1 MASVTQLRAFHYV
14 ATAGGYSQAARETA
28 ISQSNLSGQVRQLEA
43 ASGLALFERGPYGV
57 RLTSDGEALFK
68 VTARLFLSLG
78 EADAILKSRKVDGG
92 RLRIASDGVVHSLP
106 ILAALRR
113 YRPNLVFS
121 LLVHNSDAVI
131 EQVAQYRADVGVTAQ
146 KPKDDR
152 FHVRPLTSMNIGVFI
167 PKSHPWARRRD
178 VAIRELEGLPFVLR
192 EKGSRT
198 RELFEQ
204 NIRDHGVSL
213 GPILEVSTREG
224 VRETVA
230 AGFGFGAVADLEF
243 GFDTRLHFLPLRDV
257 EVMIDEYLV
266 CLDERR
272 RIPMIEDFLKC
283 AAEAL
288 GSRSPLRAALPE
300 PA

>member
-1 MASVTQLRAFHYV
+1 MASVTQLRAFHHV

-28 ISQSNLSGQVRQLEA
+28 NSQSNLSGQVRQLEA
-43 ASGLALFERGPYGV
+43 ASGMALFERGPYGV
-57 RLTSDGEALFK
+57 RLTSDGEALYK
-68 VTARLFLSLG
+68 VTSRLFMALG
-78 EADAILKSRKVDGG
+78 EADALLKSRKVDGG

-131 EQVAQYRADVGVTAQ
+131 EQVSQYRADVGVTAQ

-152 FHVRPLTSMNIGVFI
+152 FYVRPLTSMSIGVFI
-167 PKSHPWARRRD
+167 PKSHPWSRRSN
-178 VAIRELEGLPFVLR
+178 VAIRELEGLPFVMR

-198 RELFEQ
+198 RQLFEQ
-204 NIRDHGVSL
+204 SVRDHGVSL
-213 GPILEVSTREG
+213 GPVLEVSTREG

-230 AGFGFGAVADLEF
+230 AGFGLGAVADLEF
-243 GFDTRLHFLPLRDV
+243 GFDSRLHFLPLRDA
-257 EVMIDEYLV
+257 EVMLEEYLV

-272 RIPMIEDFLKC
+272 RIPMIEDFFKC
-283 AAEAL
+283 AAEGL
-288 GSRSPLRAALPE
+288 GSRAQLRASHPE
-300 PA
+300 FA